1 MTLPAGLNVDQ
12 YKTQAK
18 DLLKAARAGDP
29 DARLRFQRV
38 HPEADALLTSGTLL
52 LSDCQLVIAREHGYG
67 SWAKFKH
74 DLLFRQA
81 VAALDTGDLT
91 HLDMLLRTHPWL
103 IRYRQRIG
111 PWYDSGYFA
120 GATVLHHVAGN
131 PIRCPLPA
139 NIMAITRLLL
149 QHGADPNAVTLGG
162 ATTCALL
169 LTSQQASEEGVA
181 VPLCELLIAAGAQD
195 ELSDP
200 DVLTLPLRNA
210 APATAAALVRRGAVM
225 DLRHAAGLGAQDR
238 LHALLAASIDPELC
252 EEALFFACVRR
263 QQESAF
269 LLLQHGARGDRL
281 LPPDGPHARTALHEA
296 AGRGYLEV
304 VQLLLDHSVDATV
317 VDPEF
322 GGTALSWAKHEGHAQ
337 VVAMLEQYHQSQRQ
351 SRSAYEP
358 NGPQRT

>member
-1 MTLPAGLNVDQ
+1 MTVPAGLNVDQ

-18 DLLKAARAGDP
+18 DLLKDARAGDP
-29 DARLRFQRV
+29 EARLRFQRA
-38 HPEADALLTSGTLL
+38 HPEGDALLTSGNLL
-52 LSDCQLVIAREHGYG
+52 LSDSQLVIARELGYG

-91 HLDMLLRTHPWL
+91 YLDMLLHTHPWL

-111 PWYDSGYFA
+111 TWYDSGYFA
-120 GATVLHHVAGN
+120 GATLLHHVAGN

-139 NIMAITRLLL
+139 NIMDITRLLL
-149 QHGADPNAVTLGG
+149 QHGADPNVVTLGG
-162 ATTCALL
+162 ATTCELL
-169 LTSQQASEEGVA
+169 LTSMQASEESVA
-181 VPLCELLIAAGAQD
+181 VPLCDMLIAAGAHD

-210 APATAAALVRRGAVM
+210 APATAAALVRRGVVM

-238 LHALLAASIDPELC
+238 LQALLVASVDPELC
-252 EEALFFACVRR
+252 EEALIFACVRR

-269 LLLQHGARGDRL
+269 LLLQYGARGDRL
-281 LPPDGPHARTALHEA
+281 IPPGGPHARTALHEA
-296 AGRGYLEV
+296 AGRGYLEL
-304 VQLLLDHSVDATV
+304 VQLLLDRSVDASV

-322 GGTALSWAKHEGHAQ
+322 GGTALSWAKHEGHAD
-337 VVAMLEQYHQSQRQ
+337 VVAVLEQYQQRQ
-351 SRSAYEP
+351 RHSPCSI
-358 NGPQRT
+358 